1 MAAHPGPTT
10 EKEHIMDTAYNSES
24 THGFGSLKKFATRA
38 VLTGGLGLAVI
49 GLGAG
54 TANADTFPSPG
65 IMTCP
70 KAVDVGVP
78 FTVKFEGFPVGTVT
92 VTEIEDNGGGFGL
105 NGPVVL
111 TRKVDEQMAAPGASW
126 SEKIT
131 LSDRGRTLYAIDR
144 DDSGA
149 TLKDGQCD
157 LTFPVPPAP
166 PPH

>member
-1 MAAHPGPTT
+1 
-10 EKEHIMDTAYNSES
+10 MDTAYNSES
-24 THGFGSLKKFATRA
+24 THGFRSLKKFATRA

-65 IMTCP
+65 VVTCP
-70 KAVDVGVP
+70 KDINLGVP
-78 FTVKFEGFPVGTVT
+78 FDVKFENFPVGTVT
-92 VTEIEDNGGGFGL
+92 VTEITGEGTGFGL
-105 NGPVVL
+105 NGPVVA

-149 TLKDGQCD
+149 TLKTGQCD
-157 LTFPVPPAP
+157 LSFNEPPAP